1 MNKAKISQYI
11 LITALVSGAIGILG
25 EYDWVVI
32 KGVSKYSFELLL
44 VGFGLLVLSKLFK
57 K

>member
-1 MNKAKISQYI
+1 MNTKKILNYVWI
-11 LITALVSGAIGILG
+11 AAIVTGAIGILG
-25 EYDWVVI
+25 EYDLVVI

-44 VGFGLLVLSKLFK
+44 AGFGLLFLLRFIK

>member
-1 MNKAKISQYI
+1 MNKLNINKYFWIS
-11 LITALVSGAIGILG
+11 ALVLGAIGILG
-25 EYDWVVI
+25 EYNIVVI

-44 VGFGLLVLSKLFK
+44 AGYSLLVISKMFK

>member
-1 MNKAKISQYI
+1 MNKVNLSKII
-11 LITALVSGAIGILG
+11 WITALVSGAIGILG
-25 EYDWVVI
+25 EYDIVVI

-44 VGFGLLVLSKLFK
+44 FGYALLVATRFFK

>member
-1 MNKAKISQYI
+1 MNKLKITQYI
-11 LITALVSGAIGILG
+11 WIAALVSGAIGILG
-25 EYDWVVI
+25 EYDLVVI

-44 VGFGLLVLSKLFK
+44 IGFGLLVVTKLFK